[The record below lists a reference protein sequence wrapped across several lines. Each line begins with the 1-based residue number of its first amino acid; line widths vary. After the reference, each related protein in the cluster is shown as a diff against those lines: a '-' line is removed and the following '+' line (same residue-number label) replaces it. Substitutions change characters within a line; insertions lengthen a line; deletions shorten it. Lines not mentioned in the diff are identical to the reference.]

1 MLSMGEIVAA
11 VIFIPLLAA
20 AALWIVFRGFRKQ
33 EGYPDPKTRGAV
45 VESERE
51 LEAIAPMIGTYH
63 GDEIHEWVKYQGVRY
78 DYAFVAPPRYKLR
91 VKKNELWLA
100 PGVVYVRN
108 RA

>member
-1 MLSMGEIVAA
+1 MGEV
-11 VIFIPLLAA
+11 VIILISVPLLFGL
-20 AALWIVFRGFRKQ
+20 ALWGIHRAFRDE
-33 EGYPDPKTRGAV
+33 EGYPDPKRHGAV
-45 VESERE
+45 LESERE
-51 LEAIAPMIGTYH
+51 LEAIAPRIGTYH

-91 VKKNELWLA
+91 LKKNELWLA

>member
-1 MLSMGEIVAA
+1 MLEIVVAL
-11 VIFIPLLAA
+11 IFVPLIVAG
-20 AALWIVFRGFRKQ
+20 ALWAVFRGFRKQ

-45 VESERE
+45 LESELE
-51 LEAIAPMIGTYH
+51 LEAIAPTIGTYH

-91 VKKNELWLA
+91 VKKDELWLA
-100 PGVVYVRN
+100 PGVVYVRH

>member
-1 MLSMGEIVAA
+1 MGEV
-11 VIFIPLLAA
+11 VLTLVFIPLLFVL
-20 AALWIVFRGFRKQ
+20 ALWAIQRAFRNE
-33 EGYPDPKTRGAV
+33 EGYPDPKRNGAV

-78 DYAFVAPPRYKLR
+78 DYAFVASPRYKLR
-91 VKKNELWLA
+91 VKKNELWLS

-108 RA
+108 GA

>member
-1 MLSMGEIVAA
+1 MGEV
-11 VIFIPLLAA
+11 VIILIFVPLLFGL
-20 AALWIVFRGFRKQ
+20 ALWGIHRAFRDE
-33 EGYPDPKTRGAV
+33 EGYPDPMRYGAV
-45 VESERE
+45 LESERE

>member
-1 MLSMGEIVAA
+1 MGEV
-11 VIFIPLLAA
+11 VIILIFVPLLFGL
-20 AALWIVFRGFRKQ
+20 ALWGIHGAFRDE
-33 EGYPDPKTRGAV
+33 EGYPDAKRHGAV
-45 VESERE
+45 LESERE
-51 LEAIAPMIGTYH
+51 LEDIAPMIGTYH